1 MCTSH
6 FVAEVRGHRGQLPP
20 RILQQFGA
28 HDGSVAID
36 VVGNPTPTRIFAGAV
51 LAVIARPPT
60 PGTYHVCCVKPASKY
75 NWATEIAE
83 DSGYDGG
90 RIVPVTSDVYLKVA
104 LRSNRV
110 DLDCSKFLAT

>member
-51 LAVIARPPT
+51 LAVLAVIARPPT

-75 NWATEIAE
+75 NRATEIAE
-83 DSGYDGG
+83 GSGYDGG
-90 RIVPVTSDVYLKVA
+90 RLPKSGPSIKSG
-104 LRSNRV
+104 
-110 DLDCSKFLAT
+110 

>member
-1 MCTSH
+1 MCTSR
-6 FVAEVRGHRGQLPP
+6 F
-20 RILQQFGA
+20 
-28 HDGSVAID
+28 VAID

-104 LRSNRV
+104 LRSKRV